1 MTMRNKKTAML
12 SVLSILALSMMG
24 FAYALW
30 SETLTISGS
39 VATGEVNWEFVPMY
53 NFADHGIDWLGDCS
67 WHLWLSDKDVGGPTI
82 LLPVDTDGDGDM
94 DTLQVTLNNAY
105 PQYFENIGFH
115 VKILGTVPIIVDNI
129 VIEGTVYRL
138 PPQTI
143 FLDLDDDG
151 LDDIKILWGN
161 HIGSQLH
168 PGDIAEVSF
177 YILVLQEA
185 PQGASLTFTITLTA
199 VQYNEYVPPPP

>member
-1 MTMRNKKTAML
+1 MRNKKTAML
-12 SVLSILALSMMG
+12 TVLSILALSMMG

-30 SETLTISGS
+30 SETLIISGS
-39 VATGEVNWEFVPMY
+39 VATGEVAWEFVPMY
-53 NFADHGIDWLGDCS
+53 NFADEPGDLDWLGDCT
-67 WHLWLSDKDVGGPTI
+67 WKLWLSDKDVGGPTI
-82 LLPVDTDGDGDM
+82 MTPIDSDGDGDM
-94 DTLQVTLNNAY
+94 DTLQVTLQNTY

-115 VKILGTVPIIVDNI
+115 VQILGTVPIIVDNI
-129 VIEGTVYRL
+129 EICGITYRI

-143 FLDLDDDG
+143 FCDLDGDG

-161 HIGSQLH
+161 HIGAQLH
-168 PGDIAEVSF
+168 PGDIAEISF

-199 VQYNEYVPPPP
+199 VQYNEYVPP